1 MPMAQIT
8 DQVLGLVSL
17 GNIGRAV
24 ARKAQALGMTVIA
37 YDPYVQPWIARE
49 YRVELRPSLTDV
61 AQNSDFVSMH
71 TPLSNQTTKLVGAD
85 FFKAMKTSAYFVN
98 TCRGGTV
105 DEEALIAALQNGEIA
120 GAGLDVF
127 EVEPTS
133 PDNPLFK
140 MENVMVTPHSAGSS
154 SRSRVASQV
163 QVGQEAARLLSGTWP
178 MSLVN
183 PEVRAKIDMRTPAT
197 RD

>member
-1 MPMAQIT
+1 M
-8 DQVLGLVSL
+8 
-17 GNIGRAV
+17 
-24 ARKAQALGMTVIA
+24 
-37 YDPYVQPWIARE
+37 
-49 YRVELRPSLTDV
+49 RPSLTDV

-71 TPLSNQTTKLVGAD
+71 TPLNNQTTKLVGAD

>member
-1 MPMAQIT
+1 MAI
-8 DQVLGLVSL
+8 
-17 GNIGRAV
+17 
-24 ARKAQALGMTVIA
+24 
-37 YDPYVQPWIARE
+37 Y
-49 YRVELRPSLTDV
+49 
-61 AQNSDFVSMH
+61 
-71 TPLSNQTTKLVGAD
+71 
-85 FFKAMKTSAYFVN
+85 
-98 TCRGGTV
+98 TV

-127 EVEPTS
+127 EVEPTPS
-133 PDNPLFK
+133 DNPLFK

-163 QVGQEAARLLSGTWP
+163 QVGQEAARLLNGTWP

-183 PEVRAKIDMRTPAT
+183 PEVRAKIDMRTLAT